1 MIRRKQ
7 DWSSQPTQ
15 PQGRGTERQSPAARS
30 SEVRKND
37 SLEAQSVQIQSMV
50 NKIKSVSG
58 TVDARITTIYLP
70 SRLEEAYDVDE
81 KCFSLYF
88 SQIPHDVHV
97 RDFETSPQ
105 DNWHRSVQVD
115 REQVLR
121 KGESAHALKG
131 IPSLACKMVASGS
144 AYKGDTFGAK
154 KLLQHSQ
161 SAGCKKCGNPEGR
174 QHKSIFGLRAAR
186 MDGARAINTT
196 YR

>member
-7 DWSSQPTQ
+7 DWSCQPTQ
-15 PQGRGTERQSPAARS
+15 PQGRGTERQSPTARS
-30 SEVRKND
+30 SEVRKNK
-37 SLEAQSVQIQSMV
+37 SLEPQPVEIPRTA
-50 NKIKSVSG
+50 NKLKSVSG

-105 DNWHRSVQVD
+105 DNWHHSVQVD

-121 KGESAHALKG
+121 KGEAADAAKESRVLHA
-131 IPSLACKMVASGS
+131 
-144 AYKGDTFGAK
+144 
-154 KLLQHSQ
+154 
-161 SAGCKKCGNPEGR
+161 R
-174 QHKSIFGLRAAR
+174 W
-186 MDGARAINTT
+186 
-196 YR
+196 